1 MIKSQSSSLQRYVN
15 WLSGRPWRILVAGV
29 ILALSCAALVMAT
42 IMQPPAA
49 ELAALVRTLAVT
61 SVLSLFLGYVL
72 HRRGLARLPSLTL
85 TLVLAY
91 GWAAILTLVN
101 VLVMARLMFVSEH
114 DLALS
119 VVLLLFAAIIA
130 TSYGL
135 FVASSV
141 TDNVRELA
149 QTARQVAEGDFGARV
164 TVSGRDEVADA
175 SRAFNAMAEQLQQA
189 ADERRAVEALRRD
202 LIAWTSHDLRT
213 PLTSIRAMVEALYD
227 GVVDDEE
234 TVQRYYRTIRADVLA
249 LNALIDDLFELAQ
262 LEAGGLVLDLEPHSL
277 GDLVSDALETF
288 QVLAEQRG
296 VRLEGEVA
304 PDIDPVA
311 INAPKMARVLRN
323 LLSNALHYTPQGGNV
338 RVAVWREGE
347 LVYVTVEDSGRG
359 FADRDLSRV
368 FEQFYRGEAAR
379 SRATGGAGLGLAIA
393 RAIIDAHGGEIW
405 AENRVAGG
413 ARVKFSIPDTP
424 DSAHIKAA

>member
-1 MIKSQSSSLQRYVN
+1 MIDSRRSPLQQYVD
-15 WLSGRPWRILVAGV
+15 WLSSKPWRILIVGV

-61 SVLSLFLGYVL
+61 SVLSLFLGFVL

-85 TLVLAY
+85 TLVFAY

-149 QTARQVAEGDFGARV
+149 QTARRVADGDFGARV

-175 SRAFNAMAEQLQQA
+175 SRAFNTMAEQLQQA
-189 ADERRAVEALRRD
+189 TKERQAVEALRRD

-234 TVQRYYRTIRADVLA
+234 TVRRYYRTIRADVLA
-249 LNALIDDLFELAQ
+249 LNSLIDDLFELAQ
-262 LEAGGLVLDLEPHSL
+262 LEAGGLELDLEPHSL
-277 GDLVSDALETF
+277 GDLISDALETF

-296 VRLEGEVA
+296 VRLQGSVA
-304 PDIDPVA
+304 ADINLVEM
-311 INAPKMARVLRN
+311 NAPKLARVLRN
-323 LLSNALHYTPQGGNV
+323 LLSNAIQYTPRGG
-338 RVAVWREGE
+338 AVQIEAWREE
-347 LVYVTVEDSGRG
+347 NRAYVTVEDSGAG
-359 FADRDLSRV
+359 FADADLSRV

-405 AENRVAGG
+405 AENRTTGG
-413 ARVKFSIPDTP
+413 ARVKFYVYIS
-424 DSAHIKAA
+424 SR